1 MRCISGT
8 ISQNQNP
15 KVRTINMIVTS
26 LSRLMRPGLR
36 LLLNFGILLAIIC
49 LVLEASPAP
58 AKPKVESLP
67 NIARQTLAY
76 HFAKPNDKSQSL
88 ADFAR
93 SFYVPPQYAKP
104 KGLFVTLSTNGQTRA
119 CWGSLEP
126 HYENL
131 VEATVYT
138 TTQALKHEYRYKP
151 ISENEWQH
159 LKPQITIV
167 NNLEPI
173 LGGARGLSSQNPLRD
188 GLFVRS
194 GGKTGVLLPGEVRDA
209 YYQLVK
215 CKLKAGIKPKEQCQ
229 VFRVKADVIR

>member
-1 MRCISGT
+1 MT
-8 ISQNQNP
+8 
-15 KVRTINMIVTS
+15 VTS

-36 LLLNFGILLAIIC
+36 WQLNLA
-49 LVLEASPAP
+49 LVLALATLIPAALSAP
-58 AKPKVESLP
+58 PKPKTESLP
-67 NIARQTLAY
+67 EIARQTLAF
-76 HFAKPNDKSQSL
+76 HFAKHDDKRQSL
-88 ADFAR
+88 ADFAH
-93 SFYVPPQYAKP
+93 SFYVSPEYRKP
-104 KGLFVTLSTNGQTRA
+104 KGLFVTLSNKGQTRA

-151 ISENEWQH
+151 ISKNEWQH
-159 LKPQITIV
+159 LLPQITIV

-173 LGGARGLSSQNPLRD
+173 SGGASGLSSQNPLRD